1 MTSSNHCKS
10 CGLVD
15 VWAERHPNAN
25 IVRGELAAII
35 REKEAQARRDR
46 KAFKLNLWLN
56 LRYDI
61 HIARPTSMAQFTQ
74 QQMLA
79 GERILREQQNRK
91 NGGTV
96 TN

>member
-1 MTSSNHCKS
+1 M
-10 CGLVD
+10 
-15 VWAERHPNAN
+15 
-25 IVRGELAAII
+25 I
-35 REKEAQARRDR
+35 REKEAQVRRDR

-56 LRYDI
+56 LRYDT

-74 QQMLA
+74 QQLLA